1 MIKIG
6 ICGGLLGDV
15 IPDSPKEPWM
25 KDIPKK
31 YYDKKKKGYL
41 YEPSLVAA
49 INHKYKNVEATYY
62 DKKFNEKDLVTNDIN
77 FLAGINLLNAWEKSD
92 AEYDRWY
99 KIMEN
104 PKNNVYP
111 SLKEQFFLYNKGDYL
126 QYFEKKGIPIAPTFI
141 VREDRNPKSIIKKV
155 AQKGW
160 PGFVLKPYYAY
171 ANAAIKRIDINGSKG
186 NPEKELQTYL
196 QQNKHYPAFV
206 CQQVMDGFAKFWE
219 VKSFWL
225 NGKFKYYIAMKAC
238 DQVFSESKIYA
249 TCQTDYGDVSPKVL
263 RLVKKMGKKVMNAYP
278 KTKVNGKVSKPLY
291 LRIDFGCCLGNT
303 MDGSSYFLNE
313 VEYAGCGVFTEQNNI
328 FHLWPTAYY
337 TKAKEIY
344 DSKKKSTKRTK
355 RKKVTSSKSK
365 GRRVIK
371 GRVGNQEFIFN
382 SA

>member
-1 MIKIG
+1 MLRIG
-6 ICGGLLGDV
+6 ICGGKLGDV
-15 IPDSPKEPWM
+15 IPDKPKEPWM
-25 KDIPKK
+25 KKIDKK
-31 YYDKKKKGYL
+31 YYDKKKQGYL

-62 DKKFNEKDLVTNDIN
+62 PNKLNEKELQKNDIN

-92 AEYDRWY
+92 AEYNKWF
-99 KIMEN
+99 KIMED
-104 PKNNVYP
+104 PKNNIYP

-126 QYFEKKGIPIAPTFI
+126 KYYEKKGIPIAPTFI
-141 VREDRNPKSIIKKV
+141 VREDRNAKDIITKVKK
-155 AQKGW
+155 QGW
-160 PGFVLKPYYAY
+160 ASFVLKPHYAY
-171 ANAAIKRIDINGSKG
+171 ANASIKRVDLNDKG
-186 NPEKELQTYL
+186 AEKDLTKYL
-196 QQNKHYPAFV
+196 NSNKHYPAFV

-249 TCQTDYGDVSPKVL
+249 TCQTDYGDVSPKIL
-263 RLVKKMGKKVMNAYP
+263 KLVKKMGKKVMDNYP
-278 KTKVNGKVSKPLY
+278 KTYVNGKVSKPLF

-344 DSKKKSTKRTK
+344 DSKKKKKNNKRTK
-355 RKKVTSSKSK
+355 RVTKKEVRHKRQMISSK
-365 GRRVIK
+365 
-371 GRVGNQEFIFN
+371 VGKQEFIFN